1 MSKANY
7 SRNKR
12 NQNRKYADSHQNPIE
27 AMIGSCIAGIGVAD
41 KEEMVCISL
50 SEYKTLVSDS
60 AKLDTVKKIVALHEN
75 DSYVS
80 SVPLRYALGILKEES
95 K

>member
-12 NQNRKYADSHQNPIE
+12 NQNRKYPDSQQNPIE

-41 KEEMVCISL
+41 KEEMVCIPL
-50 SEYKTLVSDS
+50 SEYKALVTDS
-60 AKLDTVKKIVALHEN
+60 AKLDAVKKIVALHDN

-80 SVPLRYALGILKEES
+80 SVPLRCALGILKEES